1 MIYLDGSRF
10 FFDIEGCFSDRVSAA
25 RLEHQADEHDPA
37 AEEICR
43 GFADFFGT
51 KPENVRA
58 AKDYATLFTALLP
71 KNAIVITPEFDEAAD
86 ILQNA
91 LSGAQIVL
99 TKKTPDMKLRLIEQ
113 NPDAHAVFMTNPCCP
128 TSLEISADEIKKL
141 ALSTNGLFIV
151 DESHMVGEDNSAI
164 KLVEQLSNLVV
175 LKRMRF
181 GGGAVFACGKNLPQF
196 DCGIAAADEAAANV
210 IFNHSS
216 ALKTALRKLTDS
228 RDSLYIR
235 IKKLAIKYDSVERL
249 FRTKADCVF
258 FKVKDAENR
267 CAALLE
273 HGVSIRCAD
282 GYFCI
287 FAGDKDENEA
297 VLAALEQV
305 LQ

>member
-37 AEEICR
+37 AEEICG

-91 LSGAQIVL
+91 LSGAQTVL

-113 NPDAHAVFMTNPCCP
+113 SPDAHAVFMTNPCCP

-164 KLVEQLSNLVV
+164 KLVEHLPNLVV

-181 GGGAVFACGKNLPQF
+181 GGGAVFA
-196 DCGIAAADEAAANV
+196 CGIAAADEAAANV

-258 FKVKDAENR
+258 FKVKDAERRN
-267 CAALLE
+267 AELLE
-273 HGVSIRCAD
+273 HGVSIRCRD
-282 GYFCI
+282 GFFCV

>member
-1 MIYLDGSRF
+1 M
-10 FFDIEGCFSDRVSAA
+10 
-25 RLEHQADEHDPA
+25 
-37 AEEICR
+37 
-43 GFADFFGT
+43 
-51 KPENVRA
+51 
-58 AKDYATLFTALLP
+58 
-71 KNAIVITPEFDEAAD
+71 
-86 ILQNA
+86 
-91 LSGAQIVL
+91 
-99 TKKTPDMKLRLIEQ
+99 
-113 NPDAHAVFMTNPCCP
+113 
-128 TSLEISADEIKKL
+128 
-141 ALSTNGLFIV
+141 
-151 DESHMVGEDNSAI
+151 
-164 KLVEQLSNLVV
+164 
-175 LKRMRF
+175 
-181 GGGAVFACGKNLPQF
+181 
-196 DCGIAAADEAAANV
+196 

-258 FKVKDAENR
+258 FKVKDAERRN
-267 CAALLE
+267 AELLE

>member
-25 RLEHQADEHDPA
+25 RLEHHADEHDPA
-37 AEEICR
+37 AEKICG

-91 LSGAQIVL
+91 LSGAQTVL

-113 NPDAHAVFMTNPCCP
+113 SPDAHAVFMTNPCCP

-141 ALSTNGLFIV
+141 ALRTNGLFIV

-164 KLVEQLSNLVV
+164 KLVEHLPNLVV

-196 DCGIAAADEAAANV
+196 DCGIAAADEAAWG
-210 IFNHSS
+210 
-216 ALKTALRKLTDS
+216 TR
-228 RDSLYIR
+228 
-235 IKKLAIKYDSVERL
+235 
-249 FRTKADCVF
+249 
-258 FKVKDAENR
+258 R
-267 CAALLE
+267 C
-273 HGVSIRCAD
+273 SW
-282 GYFCI
+282 
-287 FAGDKDENEA
+287 
-297 VLAALEQV
+297 
-305 LQ
+305 